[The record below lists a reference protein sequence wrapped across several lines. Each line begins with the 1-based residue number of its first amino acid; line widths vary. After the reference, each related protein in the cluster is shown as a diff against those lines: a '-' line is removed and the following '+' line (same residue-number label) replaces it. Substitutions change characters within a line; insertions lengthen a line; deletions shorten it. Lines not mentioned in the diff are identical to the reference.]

1 MASYSFNWNTIT
13 FTEGSDGVIT
23 ATIPLEGTAEG
34 FGVVFGTMQA
44 RGAGTTMGTYEL
56 VAMNFPESGDQ
67 VIARGSGEW
76 QKVGQDKWTSQGTS
90 DLSTGETIKADGV
103 FDLVAR
109 TWSGNFD

>member
-44 RGAGTTMGTYEL
+44 RGAGTTTGTYEM

-67 VIARGSGEW
+67 VIARGSGDW
-76 QKVGQDKWTSQGTS
+76 QKVGQDKWTSQGTA
-90 DLSTGETIKADGV
+90 DLTNGDTIKADGV